1 MRATGAPGGLDGA
14 QLSSLLQHRS
24 AAIVAIV
31 SDGDVPYAT
40 RAWGLAPL
48 PGCPARLRL
57 VVSSDDRSHFDDRGE
72 SCAIAVTAADP
83 VTLHALQLKGRTLGP
98 VEPAT
103 DQDRAEVARYC
114 DAFFRAVEEAD
125 GTERRLMERLA
136 PPEFVACTIE
146 VDELY
151 DQSPG
156 PGAGAALSAA
166 PDPPVGRSC

>member
-1 MRATGAPGGLDGA
+1 MRATGARGELDGK
-14 QLSSLLQHRS
+14 QLSWLLQHRS

-31 SDGDVPYAT
+31 SDGNVPYAT

-48 PGCPARLRL
+48 PGSPARLRL
-57 VVSSDDRSHFDDRGE
+57 VVSSDDRSRFDDRGE
-72 SCAIAVTAADP
+72 SCAIAVTAGDP
-83 VTLHALQLKGRTLGP
+83 VTLRALQMKGRTLGP

-103 DQDRAEVARYC
+103 DQDRAEVGRYC

-125 GTERRLMERLA
+125 GTDRRLMERLA
-136 PPEFVACTIE
+136 PAEFVACTIE

-156 PGAGAALSAA
+156 PGAGAALSGPA
-166 PDPPVGRSC
+166 GRPAGPR